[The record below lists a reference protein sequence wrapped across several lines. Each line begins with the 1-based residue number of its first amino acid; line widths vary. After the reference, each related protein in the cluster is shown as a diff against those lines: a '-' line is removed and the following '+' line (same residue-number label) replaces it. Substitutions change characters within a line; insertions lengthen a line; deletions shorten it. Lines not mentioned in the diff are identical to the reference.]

1 MKIDIHLNQSLAPW
15 SRLRHFATSIDGGLF
30 DALWVLDHFA
40 PLGEGKHLEML
51 ESTALL
57 GALGASTEHLRLGA
71 LVNNVVNR
79 QPAVI
84 AQATSTLQHITNGR
98 FVLGLGAGASPSSRF
113 AAEHRSLKIPLL
125 PTMSARHDA
134 LESTL
139 REIRAIWSGER
150 NTETNFAIPLPTPPV
165 VIGVNSVALARRAT
179 SNGCGINVRWNHPQ
193 LKEILDVSN
202 RAALSEDSD
211 WVRSVW
217 MPWDASLAHPYAT
230 GLQTYHDLG
239 VTRVIF
245 LTTEPED
252 LDEITSV
259 ATL

>member
-15 SRLRHFATSIDGGLF
+15 SQLHHLATSIDGGIF

-40 PLGEGKHLEML
+40 PLGEHKYSDML

-57 GALGASTEHLRLGA
+57 GALSASTERLMLGV

-79 QPAVI
+79 RPAVI
-84 AQATSTLQHITNGR
+84 AQAASTLQHISAGR
-98 FVLGLGAGASPSSRF
+98 FVLGLGAGASPGSHF
-113 AAEHRSLKIPLL
+113 AAEHRSLNIPLL
-125 PTMSARHDA
+125 PAMHARHDTLEVA
-134 LESTL
+134 LG
-139 REIRAIWSGER
+139 EIRAIWSGER
-150 NTETNFAIPLPTPPV
+150 NTETCFASPTPTPPV

-179 SNGCGINVRWNHPQ
+179 GNACGINVRWNHPQ

-202 RAALSEDSD
+202 TAGLSQEPE

-217 MPWDASLAHPYAT
+217 MPWDASLAHPDAS
-230 GLQTYHDLG
+230 GLQSYQDLG

-245 LTTEPED
+245 LTTEPHQ
-252 LDEITSV
+252 LDEIIS
-259 ATL
+259 ASKP